1 MGATKKRRQTKHRG
15 NAAGM
20 VETRGRTGARGT
32 DASGGKGKG
41 GPRVPQPASWQKAA
55 MKALLPVVILLPLLL
70 LTNKTASTVSIIA
83 LVVFAYI
90 AYVPLAYFSDRWVYN
105 RYLKKGV

>member
-20 VETRGRTGARGT
+20 VEARGRTGARGT
-32 DASGGKGKG
+32 EPSGKGGKG
-41 GPRVPQPASWQKAA
+41 GPRVPQPATWQKAA
-55 MKALLPVVILLPLLL
+55 TKALLPVVILLPLLL
-70 LTNKTASTVSIIA
+70 LTNKTASTLSIIG
-83 LVVFAYI
+83 LVAFAYI
-90 AYVPLAYFSDRWVYN
+90 LYVPLAYYSDRWVYN

>member
-20 VETRGRTGARGT
+20 VESRGRTGARPS
-32 DASGGKGKG
+32 DASSSKG

-55 MKALLPVVILLPLLL
+55 TKALLPVVILIPLMLFL
-70 LTNKTASTVSIIA
+70 NKKSSVTAVLSLA
-83 LVVFAYI
+83 AFAYI
-90 AYVPLAYFSDRWVYN
+90 LYVPLAYYTDRWAYQ
-105 RYLKKGV
+105 RYLKKNA